1 MVAMEENI
9 MANKVD
15 EGLPAQWQDA
25 LNLMLGIWLAVSPW
39 ALGYSDGTHQL
50 AAWNAHATGVA
61 IAGASAAALI
71 AYHIWEEWVN
81 AILAAWLIV
90 SPWFL
95 GYSGLE
101 AAFYNQV
108 GVGVLVGILA
118 LWAAATTSDT
128 GGLAT
133 WN

>member
-1 MVAMEENI
+1 MVAMEEDI
-9 MANKVD
+9 MANKAD
-15 EGLPAQWQDA
+15 ENLPAQWQDA

-39 ALGYSDGTHQL
+39 ALSYSDGSNQL
-50 AAWNAHATGVA
+50 AAWNAHASGVA
-61 IAGASAAALI
+61 IACASAAALI
-71 AYHIWEEWVN
+71 AYQIWEEWVN

-118 LWAAATTSDT
+118 LWSAATTSDS

>member
-1 MVAMEENI
+1 MEENL
-9 MANKVD
+9 MANRAD
-15 EGLPAQWQDA
+15 ENLPAQWQDA

-39 ALGYSDGTHQL
+39 ALSYSDHQVP
-50 AAWNAHATGVA
+50 AWNAHATGVA
-61 IAGASAAALI
+61 IAAASAAALI
-71 AYHIWEEWVN
+71 AYQIWEEWVN
-81 AILAAWLIV
+81 AILAAWLII

-108 GVGVLVGILA
+108 VVGVLVGILA
-118 LWAAATTSDT
+118 LWSAATTTDH

-133 WN
+133 WS